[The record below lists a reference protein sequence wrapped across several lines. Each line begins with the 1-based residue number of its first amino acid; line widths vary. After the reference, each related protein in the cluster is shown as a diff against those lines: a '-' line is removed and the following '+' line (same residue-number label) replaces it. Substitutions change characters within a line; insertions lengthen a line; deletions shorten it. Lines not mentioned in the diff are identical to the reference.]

1 MKRSLSW
8 TVGFGRTCEGGTQR
22 DPSWNDVVAHLEE
35 SCRNLGSV
43 TLDIEELAGFELL
56 TLQVVADTGKYAL
69 TVGVDDGDDYDVKV
83 FCGDKN
89 RGGIMHIQGDAV
101 AGSAICSNFEI
112 VVEIF
117 KQFFDSGRVSP
128 ALMN

>member
-1 MKRSLSW
+1 M
-8 TVGFGRTCEGGTQR
+8 
-22 DPSWNDVVAHLEE
+22 
-35 SCRNLGSV
+35 GSV
-43 TLDIEELAGFELL
+43 TLDIEEIAGFELL
-56 TLQVVADTGKYAL
+56 TLQVVAETGKYAL
-69 TVGVDDGDDYDVKV
+69 TLSVDDGDDYDVKV
-83 FCGDKN
+83 CCGDKN

-117 KQFFDSGRVSP
+117 KQLFDSGRVSS